1 MRRRTSE
8 QDPATKQ
15 IDGDAIPPA
24 LIVSDEGV
32 IVERL
37 DHETIANRTNAADN
51 PYDARRRELHL
62 AGRVFSHVADAADGA
77 WIYRADS

>member
-1 MRRRTSE
+1 MARRRTYE
-8 QDPATKQ
+8 PMEVDQADEAAPV
-15 IDGDAIPPA
+15 A

-32 IVERL
+32 TVERL
-37 DHETIANRTNAADN
+37 DHETIANRTNAADF

-62 AGRVFSHVADAADGA
+62 AGRVFTHVADATDGA